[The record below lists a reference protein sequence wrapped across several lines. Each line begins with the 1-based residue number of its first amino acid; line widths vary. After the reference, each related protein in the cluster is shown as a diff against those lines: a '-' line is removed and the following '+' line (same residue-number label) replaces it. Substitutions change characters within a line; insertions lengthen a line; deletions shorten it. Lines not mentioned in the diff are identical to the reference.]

1 MKSLILYLFLQA
13 ISAPICGQSSMVS
26 GTVKS
31 GGDVSGAIVSLH
43 KAMDSSVLKTTLC
56 DSTGGF
62 SFTSLAAGNY
72 LVSVSHIGY
81 VRYHTSP
88 FTMEAGQS
96 IILPVIML
104 VPASRELKGV
114 TITGKKQFV
123 ERKVDRVVVNP
134 DAMIGNAGTSALE
147 VLEKAPGL
155 QVDVN
160 GNISFKGKQGVM
172 VFIDDKPTMLPAQDL
187 ANYLRSLPSGSIEVV
202 ELMTNPPARY
212 DAAGNAGII
221 NIRLK
226 KNVLKGVNGSLTLG
240 YGQGTYHRTNNSFNV
255 NHRINKFNFFSNL
268 SWNQNHSYQ
277 DLTINRTYYTP
288 AGQFSS
294 AFTQHSYIKRDA
306 DGANLRMGADYYIDQ
321 KSTAGIVI
329 AGFENRTF
337 SPVENRSTIINKNN
351 RVDSTVLATNPGD
364 RRWKSGSFNLNYT
377 YKFDNKGRE
386 LTANADFNYYK
397 ADITQQ
403 LESQNFNPL
412 NSITS
417 TSTLKSLLPSTLSI
431 QAAKADYTHPLK
443 KQAKL
448 EAGAKISLVKT
459 DNTAAVFDIF
469 NNITTPNYEFSN
481 QFRYDENINAAYLN
495 YAKEGRKL
503 SIQTGLRLENTNIRG
518 HQLGNPM
525 IKDSTFVRHYS
536 NLFPTVYIH
545 YKPDSL
551 QRNQWVISL
560 GRRINRPNYQ
570 DLNPFSY
577 PLDRFTYYG
586 GNTFLQ
592 PTLAY
597 YLELS
602 HTFKNKVTTSVDYGI
617 TDNIIMETNEQRGN
631 IFYSRPG
638 NFGKQISFGM
648 DVTAN
653 LQPVRWWTV
662 ILYTELRNVSYQSII
677 YGQVLDERRYYWVLA
692 PTTQFQ
698 LTDNLTAE
706 LAGTYQ
712 TSILVAQFLT
722 IPVWQVRAGLS
733 QKVMKGKGAL
743 RLNVS
748 DLFFTN
754 KPGGDI
760 RNISNA
766 TANWRSILDSRVV
779 NLAFSYRFAKG
790 KSLNAR
796 KSGGAEEERSR
807 IKAN

>member
-1 MKSLILYLFLQA
+1 MKSVILSVILLALSGMIYA
-13 ISAPICGQSSMVS
+13 QSSTVS
-26 GTVKS
+26 GSVKA
-31 GGDVSGAIVSLH
+31 GDDVSGVIVSLH
-43 KAMDSSVLKTTLC
+43 KAADSSVVKTILC
-56 DSTGGF
+56 ESRGGF
-62 SFTSLAAGNY
+62 FIPNIPSGRYIL
-72 LVSVSHIGY
+72 SVSHVGY
-81 VRYHTSP
+81 LRYYTS
-88 FTMEAGQS
+88 TLNVEAGRSLQ
-96 IILPVIML
+96 LPVIVMMPEPR
-104 VPASRELKGV
+104 VLKGV
-114 TITGKKQFV
+114 IITGKKQFI

-134 DAMIGNAGTSALE
+134 EAMIGNAGSNALE
-147 VLEKAPGL
+147 VLEKAPGI

-187 ANYLRSLPSGSIEVV
+187 ANYLRALPSGSIEIV

-226 KNVLKGVNGSLTLG
+226 KNILKGVNGSLTLG

-255 NHRINKFNFFSNL
+255 NYRVNRFNFFSNL
-268 SWNQNHSYQ
+268 SWNQNNSYQ
-277 DLTINRTYYTP
+277 DLTINRNYFMP
-288 AGQFSS
+288 DGQFSS
-294 AFTQHSYIKRDA
+294 AFTQHSYIKREA
-306 DGANLRMGADYYIDQ
+306 DGMNIRMGADYYIDQ
-321 KSTAGIVI
+321 KSTAGIVL
-329 AGFENRTF
+329 AGFQNRTF
-337 SPVENRSTIINKNN
+337 SPVENRATVLNKYN
-351 RVDSTVLATNPGD
+351 RLDSTVLATNPGD
-364 RRWKSGSFNLNYT
+364 RRWKSGSVNVNYT

-386 LTANADFNYYK
+386 LTVNADVNYYQ
-397 ADITQQ
+397 ADITQE
-403 LESQNFNPL
+403 LVSQNFNPS
-412 NSITS
+412 NNITS
-417 TSTLKSLLPSTLSI
+417 TSTLQSLLPAHLSI
-431 QAAKADYTHPLK
+431 HAAKADYVHPLK

-448 EAGAKISLVKT
+448 EAGVKFSLVKT

-495 YAKEGRKL
+495 YSREGRKV
-503 SIQTGLRLENTNIRG
+503 SVQTGLRMENTNIRG
-518 HQLGNPM
+518 HQLGNPK

-602 HTFKNKVTTSVDYGI
+602 HTFKNKLTTSVDYGI

-638 NFGKQISFGM
+638 NFGKQVSFGM
-648 DVTAN
+648 DITAN

-662 ILYTELRNVSYQSII
+662 ILYSELRNVSYQSII
-677 YGQVLDERRYYWVLA
+677 YGQVLDEQRYYWVIA

-706 LAGTYQ
+706 LAGSYQ
-712 TSILVAQFLT
+712 TSVLAAQFLT

-733 QKVMKGKGAL
+733 QKVMKGKGAM

-748 DLFFTN
+748 DIFFTN
-754 KPGGDI
+754 QPGGDI
-760 RNISNA
+760 RNIANA

-779 NLAFSYRFAKG
+779 SLAFSYRFAKG

-796 KSGGAEEERSR
+796 ESGGADEEKSR